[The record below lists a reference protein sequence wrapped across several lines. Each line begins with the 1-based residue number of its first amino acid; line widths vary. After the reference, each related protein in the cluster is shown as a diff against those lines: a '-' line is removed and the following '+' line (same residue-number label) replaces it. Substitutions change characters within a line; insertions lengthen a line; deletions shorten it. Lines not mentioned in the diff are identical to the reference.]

1 MKIKFL
7 KVVIAACG
15 LLFNTF
21 VSANVIGGGAYLD
34 QNGAVQLQAWL
45 GVGNQDFTSIWSG
58 ESGELGD
65 TAASWHTAVDYAG
78 PTVSIYEMT
87 IPDGSTA
94 YIGGY
99 TGSSWA
105 GNSVYKTD
113 PMAFI
118 FNLTSGE
125 IQRQVI
131 GDSNDLVG
139 SIFANNLYFATFG
152 SGHDIYG
159 GFDTLGSGY
168 FYSYGYEISKGSIGV
183 TGDAGTAGGD
193 SGYEFDRLRISGLR
207 TFTFEPATVVAG
219 VSAPPTIAILAL
231 SLLGLASR
239 RFKK

>member
-15 LLFNTF
+15 LLFNTV

-58 ESGELGD
+58 EDGA
-65 TAASWHTAVDYAG
+65 TAASWHTAVDNAG

-87 IPDGSTA
+87 IQDGSTA

-105 GNSVYKTD
+105 GSGYKD
-113 PMAFI
+113 DASAFI

-125 IQRQVI
+125 VQRVVS
-131 GDSNDLVG
+131 GDG
-139 SIFANNLYFATFG
+139 YAGHKSIATSSSLFATFG
-152 SGHDIYG
+152 SAFDLSG
-159 GFDTLGSGY
+159 G
-168 FYSYGYEISKGSIGV
+168 
-183 TGDAGTAGGD
+183 
-193 SGYEFDRLRISGLR
+193 
-207 TFTFEPATVVAG
+207 
-219 VSAPPTIAILAL
+219 
-231 SLLGLASR
+231 
-239 RFKK
+239 